1 MKRVK
6 NVLLGWGAPLLVL
19 VAASGCAGS
28 AQPPESSASG
38 ASAQRDYTGP
48 VLDMKNLPGEF
59 LWEQQLTAR
68 YGALS
73 QSFGAVIQSADGELT
88 VLGLTPFNTRAFA
101 IEQRGYE
108 FRFTNYV
115 HRDLP
120 FEPKSILIDIHRTF
134 FVGVPR
140 KAKADGRHE
149 HVALGEKRVDEWR
162 GGRLV
167 KRTFERIDAPGKL
180 IEISYGEGYA
190 PGAPPPLTVFKNG
203 WYGYSLEVET
213 TNVTAL

>member
-1 MKRVK
+1 MK
-6 NVLLGWGAPLLVL
+6 NVFLVWGASLLLL
-19 VAASGCAGS
+19 VAASGCAGQPQASS
-28 AQPPESSASG
+28 AQSASG
-38 ASAQRDYTGP
+38 QQRDYGGP
-48 VLDMKNLPGEF
+48 VLDSKNLPGEF
-59 LWEQQLTAR
+59 LWEQQITAR

-115 HRDLP
+115 NRKLP

-140 KAKADGRHE
+140 KPKADGRYE
-149 HVALGEKRVDEWR
+149 HVALGEKRVDDWKD
-162 GGRLV
+162 GRLV
-167 KRTFERIDAPGKL
+167 HRTFERVDAPGKL
-180 IEISYGEGYA
+180 IDISYGEGYA
-190 PGAPPPLTVFKNG
+190 PGAPPPLAVFKNG

-213 TNVTAL
+213 TNATAL